1 MNNSAYAM
9 ISLAQ
14 KAGKLV
20 SGEDTC
26 SREIKA
32 GRGKLVIV
40 AEDSAENTK
49 KMFMNM
55 CNYRDIPYIAFGTK
69 ELLGKNIGKDYRA
82 VLCLIDNNF
91 AKLILQKISGG
102 E

>member
-26 SREIKA
+26 NREIKA
-32 GRGKLVIV
+32 GRSKLVIV
-40 AEDSAENTK
+40 AKDSSKNTK
-49 KMFMNM
+49 KLFFNM
-55 CNYRDIPYIAFGTK
+55 CNHRNIPYIEFGTK

-82 VLCLIDNNF
+82 VLCLKDNNF
-91 AKLILQKISGG
+91 AKSILQKISGG